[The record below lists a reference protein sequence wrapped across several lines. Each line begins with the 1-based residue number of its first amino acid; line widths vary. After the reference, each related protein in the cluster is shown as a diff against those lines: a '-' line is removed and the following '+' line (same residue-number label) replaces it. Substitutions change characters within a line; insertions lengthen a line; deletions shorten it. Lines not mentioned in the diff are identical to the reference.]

1 MQVKHV
7 MRRLVHTV
15 RSEDTL
21 QAAALNMANNN
32 ISLLPVVDEAMVENR
47 HLPGK
52 VVENIGFHP
61 VVEEE
66 VLVGVLTSRDIATRA
81 VACDKQPDKT
91 RVSDVMSRDFACC
104 KEEDDVDAA
113 LAIMEDRQ
121 VRRLLVVNREQQFV
135 GLVSRHDLWKAKSA
149 ENQAVPVKKPAT

>member
-1 MQVKHV
+1 MQVKHI

-15 RSEDTL
+15 RSEETL

-32 ISLLPVVDEAMVENR
+32 ISLLPVVDEAMVEDK
-47 HLPGK
+47 HLPAQ

-81 VACDKQPDKT
+81 VAYDKQPDKT
-91 RVSDVMSRDFACC
+91 RVADVMSRDFACC

-113 LAIMEDRQ
+113 LAVMEDRQ

-135 GLVSRHDLWKAKSA
+135 GLVSRHDLWQAKSA
-149 ENQAVPVKKPAT
+149 AGEDIPAKSPAS

>member
-21 QAAALNMANNN
+21 KTAALNMANNN
-32 ISLLPVVDEAMVENR
+32 ISLLPVVDEAMVEDK
-47 HLPGK
+47 HLPGE
-52 VVENIGFHP
+52 VVANIGFHP
-61 VVEEE
+61 LVEED

-81 VACDKQPDKT
+81 VAYDKQPDKT
-91 RVSDVMSRDFACC
+91 RVADVMSRDFACC
-104 KEEDDVDAA
+104 KEDDDVDAA
-113 LAIMEDRQ
+113 LAVMEDRQ

-135 GLVSRHDLWKAKSA
+135 GLVSRHDLWRAKSA
-149 ENQAVPVKKPAT
+149 DSGAVPAKTPAS

>member
-21 QAAALNMANNN
+21 KTAALNMANNN
-32 ISLLPVVDEAMVENR
+32 ISLLPVVDEAMVEDK
-47 HLPGK
+47 HLPGE
-52 VVENIGFHP
+52 VVATIGFHP
-61 VVEEE
+61 LVEEE

-81 VACDKQPDKT
+81 VAYDKQPDKT
-91 RVSDVMSRDFACC
+91 RVSDVMTRDFACC
-104 KEEDDVDAA
+104 KEDDDVDAA
-113 LAIMEDRQ
+113 LVIMEDRQ

-135 GLVSRHDLWKAKSA
+135 GLVSRHDLWQAKSA
-149 ENQAVPVKKPAT
+149 ASGPVPAKAPAG